1 MMTRRD
7 ILMGSMAI
15 GGAARAQTS
24 GKAGGP
30 AVRGDAFLGKHAIQT
45 LPFDPKKLSGFS
57 EKLLVS
63 HHDNNYGGAV
73 KNLNKVETEL
83 SQVGPDTPGFIV
95 SGLEAAKLK
104 FTNSMILHE
113 LYFGNLGGDEQ
124 VKELFRSARD
134 GEYREVA
141 EEARELSRKFPR
153 KGEVSEEKRAE
164 LESQLGRLQKRTAEI
179 ATVDFFH
186 GRGREPL
193 EGLLQELA
201 ERLAPPAPQPEA
213 SRAAAVEK
221 PRGRTWV
228 TRTGIHV
235 DRMASAWLIRRFIDP
250 GARFKFVNARE
261 YKHKEGELRFDMF
274 DGEYTHKGE
283 LCTFEV
289 LLQTFEITDAA
300 LRPIAE
306 IVHDIDLKD
315 EKYGRPATAG
325 IETLING
332 IAMAHREDDARLAR
346 ASAALDDL
354 YEYFKRKRPD
364 RGRAEES

>member
-1 MMTRRD
+1 MGTAGKTGREPGWLLLIHQIPPKPNYFRVKIWRR
-7 ILMGSMAI
+7 LQRLGAVAI
-15 GGAARAQTS
+15 KNSVYALPASDQAHEDLNWVLREIVEGG
-24 GKAGGP
+24 
-30 AVRGDAFLGKHAIQT
+30 GDASLVEARFVEG
-45 LPFDPKKLSGFS
+45 LS
-57 EKLLVS
+57 
-63 HHDNNYGGAV
+63 
-73 KNLNKVETEL
+73 
-83 SQVGPDTPGFIV
+83 
-95 SGLEAAKLK
+95 
-104 FTNSMILHE
+104 
-113 LYFGNLGGDEQ
+113 DEQ
-124 VKELFRSARD
+124 VTEMFRSARD
-134 GEYREVA
+134 AEYREVA
-141 EEARELSRKFPR
+141 EEARELSRKLPR
-153 KGEVSEEKRAE
+153 KGEASDEKRAE
-164 LESQLGRLQKRTAEI
+164 LAPQLVRLQKRI
-179 ATVDFFH
+179 ADIAAVDFFH

-193 EGLLQELA
+193 EGLIRELA
-201 ERLAPPAPQPEA
+201 DRLAPPAPRLEA
-213 SRAAAVEK
+213 NGEAIVEK